1 MKGTHQLTREI
12 AIDAPRDQVW
22 AVVADSNLLPQWAP
36 PVKQVEEVSQGPERV
51 GTTRVCRV
59 EFGGREGTM
68 TERCVEFDPPRR
80 AGYVVDDDSLGF
92 SRMFADYGFTISI
105 EDAGDASIARTDTYY
120 TPRNP
125 LFSLMNA
132 LIMRRRFTS
141 TVDELLA
148 GLKRSSEVRDQ
159 ARDDVAPPSA
169 SSLPRQPSS
178 GEAH

>member
-1 MKGTHQLTREI
+1 MRGAHQLSREI

-36 PVKQVEEVSQGPERV
+36 PVKRVEEVSEGPEGV
-51 GTTRVCRV
+51 GTTRLCRV

-68 TERCVEFDPPRR
+68 TERCVEFDPPSR

-92 SRMFADYGFTISI
+92 GRMFADYGFTISI
-105 EDAGDASIARTDTYY
+105 EEARDGSSIARTDTYY

-125 LFSLMNA
+125 LVSVMNA

-148 GLKRSSEVRDQ
+148 GLKRSSE
-159 ARDDVAPPSA
+159 ARELTPTTAERGRS
-169 SSLPRQPSS
+169 RQKTP
-178 GEAH
+178 GTR